1 MTALTTTGASSIH
14 ARLDVLTPCELQVL
28 PCQAPQGSSNLVLDS
43 GTFFAAACREME
55 ARLKIRESSN
65 YRGKFFSPISHQGT
79 KKTQPHTLFGVVDMQ
94 PHNGKGNMY
103 IHLSHVRGAEK
114 RLDLT

>member
-1 MTALTTTGASSIH
+1 MINAPGTRTPQRALRLTLMTALTTTGASSIH

-28 PCQAPQGSSNLVLDS
+28 LCQTPQGSSSLVLDS
-43 GTFFAAACREME
+43 GTFFVAACREME

-79 KKTQPHTLFGVVDMQ
+79 ERKFHRML
-94 PHNGKGNMY
+94 Y
-103 IHLSHVRGAEK
+103 LE
-114 RLDLT
+114 